1 MRFLSS
7 VVVLASLMMV
17 GCNDYSLGPGPPNLD
32 RPVAVIESNASSYAT
47 LDTALFDGTS
57 SYDPD
62 NSGPNAIAEYRWSM
76 RTVPPGSSTTAQNAG
91 VGQGQVFVDVAGTYE
106 VQLVVVDQDGL
117 ESQPATYQFEGI
129 PFEDIHVELAWDID
143 ISDVDVHLI
152 NESQNGQFFQ
162 APFDCYYANMSPDW
176 GPAGSYGNPT
186 LDLDDVNG
194 YGPENINIVSPE
206 DGVNYMVVIHY
217 YSDDG
222 VGGTN
227 ATVRIY
233 ISGELKYERV
243 QNLNQTGR
251 TWEVARISWPNGT
264 IQPIDNVYDYTPF

>member
-1 MRFLSS
+1 MRFLSA
-7 VVVLASLMMV
+7 VVVLAGLTTV
-17 GCNDYSLGPGPPNLD
+17 ACNDYSLGPGPPNLD
-32 RPVAVIESNASSYAT
+32 RPVAVIESSASSYAT
-47 LDTALFDGTS
+47 LDTALFDGS
-57 SYDPD
+57 GSYDPD
-62 NSGPNAIAEYRWSM
+62 NSGPGAIVEYRWSM

-91 VGQGQVFVDVAGTYE
+91 SAQGSVFVDVAGTYE
-106 VQLVVVDQDGL
+106 VQLIVVDQDGL
-117 ESQPATYQFEGI
+117 ESQPATYQFEGV
-129 PFEDIHVELAWDID
+129 PFEDVHVELAWDID

-206 DGVNYMVVIHY
+206 DGVNYMVVVHY

-227 ATVRIY
+227 ATIRIY

-251 TWEVARISWPNGT
+251 TWEVARVSWPNGT